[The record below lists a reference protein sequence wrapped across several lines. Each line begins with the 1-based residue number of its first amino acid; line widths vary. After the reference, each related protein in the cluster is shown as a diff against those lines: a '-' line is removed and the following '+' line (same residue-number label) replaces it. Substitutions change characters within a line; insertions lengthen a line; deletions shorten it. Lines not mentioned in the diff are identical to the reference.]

1 LAIASVAAFPRPP
14 VGPVIS
20 TVPDAIEFM
29 VLRSSWYCDDSSPTS
44 SGQAAV
50 RFS

>member
-29 VLRSSWYCDDSSPTS
+29 VLRSSWYSDDCSPD
-44 SGQAAV
+44 SGRQAVVA
-50 RFS
+50 FS